1 MLFIDSNNDIE
12 VIQENVLFLKKNAE
26 AAFRAEAAHICKLP
40 SNYSERKKRGC
51 VDKRSSQCWQNVNNW

>member
-12 VIQENVLFLKKNAE
+12 VIQENVLFHKKNTD

-40 SNYSERKKRGC
+40 SNYSEKSMD
-51 VDKRSSQCWQNVNNW
+51 V